1 MYKNCNVLCIILWA
15 HVCACVCLPKLCGK
29 LTKKE
34 KCNMAKF
41 SRGLPIDFVKQPRT
55 RKSLTNPPLW
65 CQLHKMS
72 LSSAIIEHWADY
84 CCPGVIP
91 SFCPEP
97 FDFES
102 VLSFYA
108 VSDIWAWSRCCCVK
122 HRSVGTSL
130 FLLHKKV
137 PLPLEMW
144 RPLMPFVCE
153 SVSLMAEMLKQ
164 ICPSKLKDSW
174 KLSGWVWVS
183 ISQSGEEFMSPV
195 DYRTIDWL
203 SR

>member
-1 MYKNCNVLCIILWA
+1 
-15 HVCACVCLPKLCGK
+15 
-29 LTKKE
+29 
-34 KCNMAKF
+34 MAKF
-41 SRGLPIDFVKQPRT
+41 SRGLLIDFFKQPRT

-72 LSSAIIEHWADY
+72 LSSAIIEHWAVY

-91 SFCPEP
+91 SVCPEP

-130 FLLHKKV
+130 CLPHKKG
-137 PLPLEMW
+137 PLPLGNVKAFNAICVWIRQPYGRDVEADMPEQVKRFLKALRLGLSNKFSKWW
-144 RPLMPFVCE
+144 RIHVTCGL
-153 SVSLMAEMLKQ
+153 
-164 ICPSKLKDSW
+164 
-174 KLSGWVWVS
+174 
-183 ISQSGEEFMSPV
+183 
-195 DYRTIDWL
+195 
-203 SR
+203 